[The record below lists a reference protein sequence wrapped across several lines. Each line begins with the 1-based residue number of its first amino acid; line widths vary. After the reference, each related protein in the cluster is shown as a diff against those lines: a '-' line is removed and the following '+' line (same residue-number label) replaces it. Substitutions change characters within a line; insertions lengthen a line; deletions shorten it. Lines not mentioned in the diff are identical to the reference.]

1 MGEVLGEAA
10 DDGDEVV
17 WLGVDDDVSACGVE
31 VRVLCVYFELFEEG
45 VVEQFADGGVQKP
58 RTPGLA
64 RPGVRI
70 TSKWRRKRDE
80 RFDDRLAMLF
90 HHRLNSIKSK
100 IVTEF

>member
-45 VVEQFADGGVQKP
+45 VVEQFADGGVGAGQRVTVLRP
-58 RTPGLA
+58 RRQRQAAPA
-64 RPGVRI
+64 R
-70 TSKWRRKRDE
+70 
-80 RFDDRLAMLF
+80 
-90 HHRLNSIKSK
+90 
-100 IVTEF
+100 VTNYYVAES